1 MMFLK
6 SGPKELVASGISQ
19 IFYRS
24 VFLMLQCPEKS
35 LEMLLKMQVWGR
47 LEIARLT
54 SSQGRPVCANPTWF
68 LITLGA
74 ASTLPHT
81 EHTLFIGSEHRVVSA
96 SADVIRVF
104 SMVINTS
111 SGNDCSQQRGL

>member
-6 SGPKELVASGISQ
+6 SGPKELVASGSSQ

-24 VFLMLQCPEKS
+24 VFLMLQCPDKS
-35 LEMLLKMQVWGR
+35 LEMLKMQVWGR
-47 LEIARLT
+47 PEIARLT
-54 SSQGRPVCANPTWF
+54 SSQGRLVCANPTWF

-111 SGNDCSQQRGL
+111 SGNDCSRQRGL